1 MLHSKKRMGKV
12 GGEVETDLGRF
23 EWSVLGVVATF
34 PRKTATERLEPGVEG
49 DGDNQKLAEG
59 VKDGAEVA
67 LAKAVGEGKAK
78 GEENDNFGPN
88 QRTVSWGEKKPEGG

>member
-12 GGEVETDLGRF
+12 GGEVETDLGRL

-34 PRKTATERLEPGVEG
+34 PRKTATERLEPRVEG

-59 VKDGAEVA
+59 VEDGAEVA
-67 LAKAVGEGKAK
+67 LAEAVGEGEAK
-78 GEENDNFGPN
+78 GEENGNFGPN
-88 QRTVSWGEKKPEGG
+88 QWAVGWGKEKVEGG